1 MRSDQ
6 VWTLVFELALAAFLM
21 WVDTRL
27 FFLYFFA
34 GVVWQTVSIK
44 RTVLMAQ
51 VFSDLKLIAIAKHL
65 NLTEDDLSREVE
77 GFKEAIGPKAWRKL
91 ESEWRLFK

>member
-1 MRSDQ
+1 
-6 VWTLVFELALAAFLM
+6 
-21 WVDTRL
+21 
-27 FFLYFFA
+27 
-34 GVVWQTVSIK
+34 
-44 RTVLMAQ
+44 MAQ

>member
-34 GVVWQTVSIK
+34 GVVWQTV
-44 RTVLMAQ
+44 RTLIE
-51 VFSDLKLIAIAKHL
+51 LKLP
-65 NLTEDDLSREVE
+65 TSS
-77 GFKEAIGPKAWRKL
+77 G
-91 ESEWRLFK
+91 